1 MESEIV
7 TLTLNTNDI
16 FSGTNQASFYNKTI
30 DNMYGTITNN
40 RCTNTWKNI
49 NMRFVLGVLYDKY
62 ETFNIKLYQIT
73 QTSGALGSG
82 NPLANYT
89 LVDVRVSGLPFLNNS
104 YNIASSNNTNS
115 IYLTSYVLN
124 NLNFLQ
130 TGGSI
135 TVLYPITLTFGK
147 STEYVD
153 ITIDIK
159 NTLDQ
164 KYPTIPLNSALG
176 PTSYVF
182 KIYGIPKTESKVIT
196 NRITNGTRMNLL
208 QR

>member
-16 FSGTNQASFYNKTI
+16 FSGLNQASFYNKTI

-73 QTSGALGSG
+73 QTSGALGG
-82 NPLANYT
+82 VNPLAAEFL
-89 LVDVRVSGLPFLNNS
+89 LVDVRISGLPFLNNS
-104 YNIASSNNTNS
+104 YNIASRNNTNS
-115 IYLTSYVLN
+115 LYLTSYVLN
-124 NLNFLQ
+124 VYNFL
-130 TGGSI
+130 GIAGSI
-135 TVLYPITLTFGK
+135 TPSYNPIALTFGK
-147 STEYVD
+147 STEYVN

-159 NTLDQ
+159 CTKDQ
-164 KYPTIPLNSALG
+164 QYPTFTINTALG

-196 NRITNGTRMNLL
+196 KGTRMNLL

>member
-16 FSGTNQASFYNKTI
+16 FSGTNYANFYNTTI
-30 DNMYGTITNN
+30 DNRFGTITNN

-49 NMRFVLGVLYDKY
+49 NMCQVLGVLYDKY

-82 NPLANYT
+82 NPLANST

-159 NTLDQ
+159 NTMDQ

-182 KIYGIPKTESKVIT
+182 KISGIPKTESKVIR
-196 NRITNGTRMNLL
+196 NGITNGTRMNLL